1 MFKKNI
7 LSLLALTLILFS
19 SCNNQLDEINENPNA
34 TENPNA
40 AYLLT
45 GSLKHAADLYW
56 GADAGF
62 NTSLLFVQHWASIQ
76 YTETDRYEFAN
87 TSTSVTTLW
96 NTGYATIIADLN
108 KIISLSDDGT
118 ANNNYKGVALAL
130 RSWTYLI
137 LTDAYGDVPYEETGK
152 SITPAYNTQKEVYT
166 GILADLSE
174 AQGLLSTAS
183 GSIEGDVVYSGSID
197 KWKKFVNSL
206 RLRIAL
212 RIADRESDLAK
223 ETITSVVNDAAGLI
237 SSNSE
242 TFKFTYSSSPQQN
255 PQAARFE
262 TRDDYRVS
270 KSIVDRLKALSDPRL
285 PVYAQLPSDT
295 SVGTYVGAANGLSN
309 SDANNQGFG
318 KTSKPGTFF
327 LTDVSPAVLFSY
339 SEVLFGLAESVAR
352 GYISGDAEEYYQKA
366 ITASLNQFGITDTDV
381 IAAYLAQSGVKY
393 DASNYKKSIGE
404 QKWIAFFGQGLDAFA
419 EWRRL
424 DYPVLT
430 AGPAS
435 VLEGKLP
442 SRYYYP
448 ATEQSLNGESYKK
461 AIANQGVDLLTT
473 KLWFDVY

>member
-1 MFKKNI
+1 MYKKSI
-7 LSLLALTLILFS
+7 LYLIALALVSFS
-19 SCNNQLDEINENPNA
+19 SCNDQLDKINENPNA

-87 TSTSVTTLW
+87 TSSSVTTLW

-108 KIISLSDDGT
+108 KMISLSDAGT
-118 ANNNYKGVALAL
+118 ANNNYKGIALAL

-137 LTDAYGDVPYEETGK
+137 LTDAYGDIPYEETGK
-152 SITPAYNTQKEVYT
+152 SITPAYNTQKEIYL
-166 GILADLSE
+166 GLLKDLSD
-174 AQGLLSTAS
+174 AQKLLDTSAGTIS
-183 GSIEGDVVYSGSID
+183 GDVVYRGNID
-197 KWKKFVNSL
+197 TWKKFVNSL

-212 RIADRESDLAK
+212 RIADREGDLAK
-223 ETITSVVNDAAGLI
+223 QTIVEVVNDPAGLI
-237 SSNSE
+237 SSNAE
-242 TFKFTYSSSPQQN
+242 TFKFAYSSSPQQN

-270 KSIVDRLKALSDPRL
+270 KSIVDRLKLLSDPRL
-285 PVYAQLPSDT
+285 PVFAQLPTDT
-295 SVGTYVGAANGLSN
+295 SVDTYVGAANGLSN

-318 KTSKPGTFF
+318 KTSKPGVFF
-327 LTDVSPAVLFSY
+327 LTDVAPAVLFSY
-339 SEVLFGLAESVAR
+339 SEVLFGLAEAVSR
-352 GYISGDAEEYYQKA
+352 GYISGSAEEYYNKA
-366 ITASLNQFGITDTDV
+366 ITASFNQFGITDAGL
-381 IAAYLAQSGVKY
+381 IAAYLSQSGVKF
-393 DASNYKKSIGE
+393 DVSNYKKSIGE

-424 DYPVLT
+424 DYPVLV
-430 AGPAS
+430 AGTSS

-461 AIANQGVDLLTT
+461 AIANQGDNLLTT